1 LGRSRWKFGRGR
13 RDISPLWQAEFLVF
27 HFRTSVKPTIFLVYV
42 VSSYLIFYPPRYTT
56 SLISPLSTM
65 PATQTTG
72 IKPITLHALD
82 FWGAPNPRKIAIA
95 LELLHIPYEVKLW
108 QFGTA
113 DNGLAGPIF
122 SQTINAVERVPVIH
136 DPNTGIDAF
145 ESAAIINYLTH
156 VRQRIEAKC
165 GRGRF
170 RRGARGRGSVD
181 TLFGERAGG
190 SDE

>member
-1 LGRSRWKFGRGR
+1 
-13 RDISPLWQAEFLVF
+13 
-27 HFRTSVKPTIFLVYV
+27 
-42 VSSYLIFYPPRYTT
+42 
-56 SLISPLSTM
+56 M
-65 PATQTTG
+65 PATQTAD

-122 SQTINAVERVPVIH
+122 SQTINAAERVPVIH

-145 ESAAIINYLTH
+145 ESAAIINYLTRTYDKESKLS
-156 VRQRIEAKC
+156 VGEEDSEEERVDAEAWTHFLVSGLGAQTSNLHFFKKQ
-165 GRGRF
+165 GRRAHRGR
-170 RRGARGRGSVD
+170 RGLRS
-181 TLFGERAGG
+181 L
-190 SDE
+190 